1 MGLVADIIGIGGGLI
16 KRARAKRK
24 EKRAAKQSAKAEQ
37 LQQSAN
43 AIIANKLGFAL
54 PNAAQQG
61 GRAVRFNPGFD
72 YSKFGFDVNK
82 NVPGLSVED
91 VDVDE
96 SEKKKG
102 LVRFVPIAAGLLLL
116 LLLLFKRK

>member
-61 GRAVRFNPGFD
+61 GRAVRFNPGF
-72 YSKFGFDVNK
+72 GFDVNK
-82 NVPGLSVED
+82 NVPGLSVEG